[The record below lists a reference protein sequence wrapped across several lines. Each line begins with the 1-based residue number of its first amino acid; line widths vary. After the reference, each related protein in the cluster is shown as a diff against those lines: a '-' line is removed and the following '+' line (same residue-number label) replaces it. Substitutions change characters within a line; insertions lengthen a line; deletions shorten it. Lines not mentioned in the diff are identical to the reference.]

1 MVGLIV
7 VPITNFSPRKHSSFS
22 NYAFMYIYDIEGK
35 MVLDKRE

>member
-7 VPITNFSPRKHSSFS
+7 VPITNFSARKHYNVS

-35 MVLDKRE
+35 MILDKRE